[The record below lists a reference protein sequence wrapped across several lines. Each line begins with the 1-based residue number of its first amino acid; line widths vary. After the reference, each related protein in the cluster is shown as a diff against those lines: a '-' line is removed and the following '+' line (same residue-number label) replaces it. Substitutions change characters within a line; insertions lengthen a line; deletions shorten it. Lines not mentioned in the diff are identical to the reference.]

1 MSNNLFDIS
10 LNQGKQFN
18 NYQTKI
24 KKSVTKNISKGRTIR
39 EGFVTSEQEKMVRPK
54 DAGYTS
60 VLENQERVSKLVN
73 SVNQKDLDELQQ
85 LQAKYNDLIQQYT
98 SIQKSIGDF
107 SLATIDRLSG
117 NNPYLNKTIRFTT
130 GHVCYVTAEGI
141 VKYIPSPD
149 IWNSTIAPKNYI
161 DINLPW
167 VDSYSTPGTTIPT
180 NPPLISG
187 TFVKM
192 NESLGNEGK
201 NVYASKLI
209 NNPTSDYVGCYN
221 DKPAATDINVVPI
234 MGSTNEVN
242 GFSALA
248 SSVYQNNNDFAGP
261 WCAFDNDVNTWW
273 HSNEN
278 SGFLYD
284 ANTGQYRGNSSLNI
298 IDSNGQSINV
308 SGEWLQ
314 IVFPTVNTITKYSIQ
329 GRQDCCG
336 QPNGRDP
343 NTWYIL
349 GLKDNQWYWV
359 DYKTNISFNWKM
371 LSFNIANPQPYISY
385 AIITTVVG
393 DSKAVG
399 TRYCLQIATWNLIV
413 SSDSTMSN
421 DKRAM
426 ILNPTTI
433 GYTSL
438 DSCQQFAVDNGY
450 QYFGMQDY
458 QSNGSAAC
466 LVSNDITKTTAYGDA
481 SVQFSGYP
489 IWASNTSGN
498 NKSYITADG
507 RFVVNDESTGGI
519 IWASPNAP
527 SDCWWGGLVNPDSIQ
542 GSFGGNCV
550 GKPLNIDCGN
560 PDPTQSYGTAG
571 IVGNL
576 NSQFKNVALQNTYSS
591 TSSFSYAPLSEFTG
605 GDPAYCCTKMVD
617 YSYQCG
623 GNPFKTGSVSG
634 GTNINF
640 DCSVEAA
647 RCKFFVIL
655 QDDGNLCLYRGT
667 GLADNQGAIWC
678 AMTNGKQK
686 SPNPNWVAS
695 KGKTGV
701 NYLVSGQVLYPDE
714 WIGSTDGSLKLIMQ
728 TDGNLVLYTSET
740 KSGCVKGQNDKTY
753 GGGWVNA
760 VYKINAAGNQASL
773 GKVGYIDSDSTLKEY
788 PDSMLGLTN
797 DYQIYQNTDSVGN
810 DITSMIVTDEIQCQT
825 ACNNTP
831 DCAVYAYMPSTKTC
845 WLKNKNSY
853 PKTSK
858 YPLSDRNLGVRKPGL
873 TGSTTCS
880 NQIVDIDTVQ
890 YDNYNKGDGMTPD
903 TQCNASLVSQADRI
917 KFDNIKNQL
926 STLGQDIA
934 SKMESLYNQ
943 DNKVYEKLNMNTQQ
957 FKKDLE
963 KYKTINLKIRQ
974 ELEIQSNNNIEGMT
988 NFKLN
993 MNDINGMLSDT
1004 DLRVLQ
1010 GNYSYIMWSILAVGI
1025 LTITINTMKK

>member
-903 TQCNASLVSQADRI
+903 TQCSASLVSQADRI